1 MANRRLTIFAT
12 ALILTTGC
20 SAESTVSPEV
30 QDFVGS
36 WLVLTEVWTS
46 EGTGASQDNL
56 LLPQVASASYIV
68 FYDDQ
73 DVLFATHF
81 VDTVATVGGAPLG
94 VESDFSV
101 EDWCVSVEDDDHT
114 EIGHA
119 HSTECLAAGAADMII
134 DEGGSDEIILQFVRN
149 GDNLTFTGAAQAN
162 LEYEFD
168 VLVGDEPA
176 TVVITLES
184 IILDIERPDVVRCVT
199 AC

>member
-12 ALILTTGC
+12 ALILVTGC
-20 SAESTVSPEV
+20 TADSTVSPEI
-30 QDFVGS
+30 QDFVGT
-36 WLVLTEVWTS
+36 WNVLTEVYTS
-46 EGTGASQDNL
+46 VATGASQDNL
-56 LLPQVASASYIV
+56 LLPQVASVSYIV

-73 DVLFATHF
+73 DVLFATHY
-81 VDTVATVGGAPLG
+81 VDTVATVGGAALG

-114 EIGHA
+114 DIGHA

-134 DEGGSDEIILQFVRN
+134 AEGGSDEIILQFIRG
-149 GDNLTFTGAAQAN
+149 GDDMTLTGAAQTN

-168 VLVGDEPA
+168 PLVGDEPA
-176 TVVITLES
+176 TLVVTLAR
-184 IILDIERPDVVRCVT
+184 IILYIERPEFVRCVS